1 MVSRGGESGRRKGG
15 CRKEWKV
22 FAGADVCAH
31 GNHGGIEKNESGG
44 EGKEVSGL
52 GHVSLTLESPQGS
65 GQGCGKNWMS

>member
-1 MVSRGGESGRRKGG
+1 M
-15 CRKEWKV
+15 

-31 GNHGGIEKNESGG
+31 GNHGGIEKNDLGG
-44 EGKEVSGL
+44 KGKEVSGL